1 MAELKSKFDIII
13 ERLAVK
19 GTNVT
24 VIEDQEKNLI
34 ISKVEKTLE
43 DYRFDNQ
50 RKIIE
55 SQEKIATVVLTA

>member
-13 ERLAVK
+13 ERLANKGVK
-19 GTNVT
+19 VT
-24 VIEDQEKNLI
+24 VIEDQEKNQI

-55 SQEKIATVVLTA
+55 SQEKIAQVVLTA